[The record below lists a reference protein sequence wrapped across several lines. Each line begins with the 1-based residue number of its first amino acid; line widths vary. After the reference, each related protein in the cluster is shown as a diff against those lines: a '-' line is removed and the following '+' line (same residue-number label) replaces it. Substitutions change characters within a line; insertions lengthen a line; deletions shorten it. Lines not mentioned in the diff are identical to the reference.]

1 MKKIIAAILLM
12 TVSVVGL
19 MGCNANNDSI
29 TVISREDGSGTRGAF
44 TELFGIEQEDSSGE
58 KIDMTISTAQQTNST
73 GVMLQSVAQNSSAIG
88 YVSLGSLNDAVKA
101 LSVNGVEPT
110 AENIENGSYEIQRP
124 FNIVT
129 GDSESELASDFIS
142 YIMSSD
148 GQAIISENGYIAID
162 SEASPY
168 SGSKPS
174 GSITV
179 AGSSSV
185 SPVMEKLIEAYKLV
199 NTDADIELQTSDS
212 TTGISSVAQGVADI
226 GMASRDLK
234 DSEVESGVT
243 TTVIA
248 MDGIAV
254 IVNVNN
260 EINDISSEDVC
271 GIYTGEITSWSE
283 LK

>member
-88 YVSLGSLNDAVKA
+88 YVSLGSLNDTVKA

-260 EINDISSEDVC
+260 EINDISTEDVC

>member
-88 YVSLGSLNDAVKA
+88 YVSLGSLNDTVKA